1 MCLLSFIIKLGD
13 PLLVLHPESQTRLT
27 GESVTLCIEAKG
39 TAPLHFTWLHDDK
52 VVEGADGPVLTL
64 DVVNEADSGSY
75 VCQVVNQVGKS
86 VSKPAKLQVGEC
98 GYSLRAAVN
107 W

>member
-1 MCLLSFIIKLGD
+1 M
-13 PLLVLHPESQTRLT
+13 
-27 GESVTLCIEAKG
+27 TLCIEAKG

-64 DVVNEADSGSY
+64 NGVNEADSGSY
-75 VCQVVNQVGKS
+75 VCQVENQVGKT

-107 W
+107 LGGADCEKWKKYVSPR